1 MELIERENYL
11 DVQAFLEFQTHDLQN
26 DPGTVQTYWSRLRH
40 LLEWADD
47 KNFTAAQL
55 IRPTYPAYLERIKGP
70 NGAPIGATQFAALTK
85 TARAYFLWALKEHP
99 GRYRSIDAN
108 WVQSIRP
115 PRARAEQAELK
126 NRYLYQVEEVIQL
139 AGMKTN
145 SIAEQRTQAAAAFL
159 FLSGMRIGA
168 FSTLPIGCVDLA
180 HYRVMQLP
188 ERGVMTKNRKA
199 AVTTLLR
206 VPELMRVVMKW
217 DSYLRSRVPDSF
229 LWYAHLDHD
238 GEIAQNQPDPGALA
252 NRRQTFGDE
261 LRHLCRLAGVEYKS
275 AHKFR
280 HGHAVYAL
288 KRAKTVEQLKAISQN
303 LMHSTI
309 GITDG
314 IYGNLVQ
321 DDVHEVILGLSEED
335 QPVDKETGFNQMVE
349 GMLRKIL
356 AEKSQGKALVD
367 G

>member
-1 MELIERENYL
+1 MWIN
-11 DVQAFLEFQTHDLQN
+11 
-26 DPGTVQTYWSRLRH
+26 
-40 LLEWADD
+40 
-47 KNFTAAQL
+47 
-55 IRPTYPAYLERIKGP
+55 PAYLERIKGP
-70 NGAPIGATQFAALTK
+70 NGAPIGAAQFAALCK
-85 TARAYFLWALKEHP
+85 TARAFFLWALKEHP

-126 NRYLYQVEEVIQL
+126 NRILYQVEEVIKL
-139 AGMKTN
+139 ADAKT
-145 SIAEQRTQAAAAFL
+145 STTAERRTQAAAAFL

-168 FSTLPIGCVDLA
+168 FTTLPIACVDLPNN
-180 HYRVMQLP
+180 RVMQLP

-206 VPELMRVVMKW
+206 VPDLMCVVTGW
-217 DSYLRSRVPDSF
+217 DGYLRNLVPDKF
-229 LWYAHLDHD
+229 LWYAHLDHA

-321 DDVHEVILGLSEED
+321 DDVHEVILGLGGNELAD
-335 QPVDKETGFNQMVE
+335 AGDDKMEQMVE
-349 GMLRKIL
+349 ATLRRIL
-356 AEKSQGKALVD
+356 AGKTRGKAEEA
-367 G
+367 